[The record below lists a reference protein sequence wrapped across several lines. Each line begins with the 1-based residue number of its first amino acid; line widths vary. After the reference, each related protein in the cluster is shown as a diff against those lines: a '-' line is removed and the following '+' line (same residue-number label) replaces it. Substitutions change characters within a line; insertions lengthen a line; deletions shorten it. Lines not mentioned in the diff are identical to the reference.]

1 MSTTGR
7 TTLRMIIMLVIAAV
21 LIGAV
26 TWFHVFKGQ
35 MIAKYMKSMSNPPQT
50 VSTAVAKDETW
61 QPTVQALGTLRASQ
75 QASLGAPV
83 GALVTGI
90 HFRSGEQVRAGQ
102 ALVDLD
108 PAPLRA
114 QLVQLQAQLHL
125 AQLNLRRDRAQL
137 AAHAVSQAV
146 VDTDEATV
154 QSDEAGIAA
163 QKALLAQHVIAAP
176 FSGRLGLRQVDLGQ
190 YLAPGGV
197 AVTLQKLNP
206 MLIDFD
212 VPQKQID
219 LIHVG
224 MKAEL
229 STSAV
234 PGKTFV
240 GEVTAVEPQIDTS
253 TRNLTVRARVA
264 NPGDELLPGVFASV
278 TLQQGAPKQ
287 YITLPNAAV
296 VYNPYGD
303 TVYLVKDEGKGP
315 DGKPR
320 LVAEQ
325 RFITTGPQRG
335 DQVAVLKGLKPG
347 DTVVTSGQL
356 KLRNGTPLLINNS
369 VRPSDS
375 PDPTVSDN

>member
-1 MSTTGR
+1 MSTTAR
-7 TTLRMIIMLVIAAV
+7 TSIRMIIMLVIAAV

-26 TWFHVFKGQ
+26 TWFHLFKDR
-35 MIAKYMKSMSNPPQT
+35 MIGNYMKSMANPTQT
-50 VSTAVAKDETW
+50 VSTAKATLETW

-163 QKALLAQHVIAAP
+163 QKALLAQHLIAAP

-369 VRPSDS
+369 VQPGDS
-375 PDPTVSDN
+375 PDPKVSDN